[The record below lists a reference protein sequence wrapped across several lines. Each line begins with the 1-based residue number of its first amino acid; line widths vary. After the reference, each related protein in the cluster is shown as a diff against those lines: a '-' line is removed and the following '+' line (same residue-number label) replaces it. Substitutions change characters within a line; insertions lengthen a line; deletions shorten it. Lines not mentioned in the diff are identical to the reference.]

1 MSFREINN
9 TCSLN
14 NRHGLKVSGFLPWD
28 MLRDVNEISAGNIA
42 VVSGLKLSRT
52 GDTIVSSQ
60 SVAKAAIKVK
70 QGFL

>member
-1 MSFREINN
+1 MSI
-9 TCSLN
+9 CILD
-14 NRHGLKVSGFLPWD
+14 NRHGLTVSGFLSWE

-52 GDTIVSSQ
+52 GDTIVNSQ

-70 QGFL
+70 KSFF

>member
-1 MSFREINN
+1 MSVREIHNIFI
-9 TCSLN
+9 LD
-14 NRHGLKVSGFLPWD
+14 NRHELRVSGFLSSE

-70 QGFL
+70 KSFL

>member
-1 MSFREINN
+1 
-9 TCSLN
+9 
-14 NRHGLKVSGFLPWD
+14 

-60 SVAKAAIKVK
+60 SVAKAAMKVK
-70 QGFL
+70 KSFLKRILSA

>member
-1 MSFREINN
+1 MSVREINN
-9 TCSLN
+9 ICILD
-14 NRHGLKVSGFLPWD
+14 NRHELRVSGFLSWD

-70 QGFL
+70 KSFF